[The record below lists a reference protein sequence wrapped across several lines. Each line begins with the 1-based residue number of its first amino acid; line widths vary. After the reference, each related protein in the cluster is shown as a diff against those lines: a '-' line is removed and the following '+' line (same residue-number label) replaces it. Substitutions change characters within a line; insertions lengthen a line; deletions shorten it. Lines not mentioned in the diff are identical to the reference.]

1 MHEVRVFTG
10 KKTKKKKKLRIYII
24 LGGVRKLHI
33 EIHACK
39 RGISIII
46 LPRLLP
52 QRVYMCSSEKQER
65 EKEIIGG

>member
-1 MHEVRVFTG
+1 MREVRVLTG

-33 EIHACK
+33 EIHADK

-46 LPRLLP
+46 PPRPLP
-52 QRVYMCSSEKQER
+52 QRVYMCIVRRNRR
-65 EKEIIGG
+65 EKKK